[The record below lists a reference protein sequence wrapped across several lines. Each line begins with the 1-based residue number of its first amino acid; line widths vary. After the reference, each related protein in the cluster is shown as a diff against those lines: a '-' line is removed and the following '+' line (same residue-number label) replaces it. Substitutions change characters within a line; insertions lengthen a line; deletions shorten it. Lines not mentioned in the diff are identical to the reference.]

1 MKDIKVWNNKL
12 ILVFRLILTLRIKE
26 INRRLQVSIIKSTFK
41 RLQHFNVDPLQVL
54 KDYLV
59 EQNFDSNVTP
69 ITKGLFK
76 GLVLETDSWSRG
88 DLVAIASGKYEAEVL
103 KWLSQKGPF
112 EIVVNVGAG
121 TGYYALGLLHANF
134 GKRAILFEINADS
147 REIARANSARNGL
160 ENLCTFYGAATES
173 NLLSIQPVASSLLI
187 TDIEGGEFGI
197 LTDDVLNK
205 FSSCHLVIEI
215 HDFTDQ
221 QKLEYQRLIDRCK
234 DKFDI
239 EIINQSER
247 NPHDIEEILH
257 LGENSRWL
265 LMSEGRPSPMKWL
278 ALSPRTLVVNMDPS
292 HSISSSRH
300 LR

>member
-1 MKDIKVWNNKL
+1 MKNLRVWKNRL
-12 ILVFRLILTLRIKE
+12 ILLFRLILTLRIKE
-26 INRRLQVSIIKSTFK
+26 INRRLQVRIIKRSFE
-41 RLQHFNVDPLQVL
+41 RLQHSNVDPLQIM
-54 KDYLV
+54 KDLLV
-59 EQNFDSNVTP
+59 EQNFESNVAL
-69 ITKGLFK
+69 ITKGLFR

-88 DLVAIASGKYEAEVL
+88 DLAAIASGKYEAEVL

-112 EIVVNVGAG
+112 ETVVNVGAG
-121 TGYYALGLLHANF
+121 TGLYPLGLLHANF

-160 ENLCTFYGAATES
+160 EDLCTIYGSAAES
-173 NLLSIQPVASSLLI
+173 NLLDIQPMESSLLI
-187 TDIEGGEFGI
+187 IDIEGGEFGI
-197 LTDDVLNK
+197 LTDDVLNR
-205 FSSCHLVIEI
+205 FSSCYLVIEI

-221 QKLEYQRLIDRCK
+221 QKLEYERLIVRCK
-234 DKFDI
+234 EKFDI

-278 ALSPRTLVVNMDPS
+278 ALSPRT
-292 HSISSSRH
+292 
-300 LR
+300 